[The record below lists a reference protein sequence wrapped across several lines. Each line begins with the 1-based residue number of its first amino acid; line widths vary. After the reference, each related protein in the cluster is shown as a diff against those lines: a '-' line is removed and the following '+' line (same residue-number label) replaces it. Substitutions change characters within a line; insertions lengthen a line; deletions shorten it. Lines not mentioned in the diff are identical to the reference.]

1 MATTVNKTKEV
12 IDKLKA
18 EQKTLN
24 SPQDLAKIFAINKH
38 MENVRRDFQV
48 KERDSQISA
57 SNIILTA

>member
-24 SPQDLAKIFAINKH
+24 SPQDFAKIFAINKH